1 MAQFGDGTVGAEHEI
16 RFFSSST
23 PTAYL
28 AGMPLA
34 CYCFYM
40 ANIQVKNIPE
50 KLHNRLR
57 RYARQQDCT
66 LGEIILEA
74 IEREVAR
81 REWHKRFSGRAMT
94 HLNNSAAE
102 LLEQERR
109 QRDRDLP

>member
-1 MAQFGDGTVGAEHEI
+1 VTGLQGAEHEI
-16 RFFSSST
+16 RFF
-23 PTAYL
+23 PLLPQTAYL